1 MSATWDETFDVVV
14 VGSGAAGFTA
24 AVTAASEGASVIVL
38 EKAATTGGTTR
49 KAAAWF
55 WILNNRFMR
64 EAGIED
70 PREDALRYLAR
81 LSRPAEYTPSDR
93 YLGLPEHEY
102 RALETF
108 YDFGDEAI
116 AALEELGALEAAAG
130 LDVPDYSAQLKENVP
145 KHGRTLWPAPAGGG
159 QGGGEAMIERFG
171 EAAERLGV
179 EVRTSTPV
187 ANLILDGGRVTG
199 VVATGDGGGRIRAR
213 RGVVFASGGFTHNP
227 ALRRAFLRGPYVGG
241 CAALTN
247 TGDFI
252 PLAQAAGAELGNMQQ
267 AWSAPIVIE
276 RMLRDPAKVAG
287 SFVLPGTG
295 MIIVNRDGR
304 RVINEKAVYNE
315 FTRTF
320 FDWDSRTL
328 SYPNLPLIL
337 IWDQQVAGGAAG
349 NDFGNP
355 VPPADIDG
363 YWVLRAGTLAEL
375 TDLIAKRLTEL
386 ELPADHDT
394 LAADFTENVR
404 QSVSRYNELAESGLD
419 TDFHRGETPIEL
431 ALAAIFGPGEGPNP
445 TMSPLAPAG
454 PYYATILGPG
464 TLDTKGGPR
473 VDTDGRVLR
482 PDSEPID
489 GLYGAGNCVAS
500 PSGEGYW
507 AGGGTIGPILCYAY
521 LAGKHVAA
529 RQPAPAS

>member
-24 AVTAASEGASVIVL
+24 AVTAAPQGASVVVL

-116 AALEELGALEAAAG
+116 AALEELGALQAAAG

-159 QGGGEAMIERFG
+159 QGGEAMIERFR

-187 ANLILDGGRVTG
+187 TDLILDGGRVAG
-199 VVATGDGGGRIRAR
+199 VVATGDAGGRVRAR

-337 IWDQQVAGGAAG
+337 IWDQQVAEGVAG

-355 VPPADIDG
+355 VPPADVDG

-375 TDLIAKRLTEL
+375 TDLIAKRLTGV
-386 ELPADHDT
+386 ELPPDHDT

-404 QSVSRYNELAESGLD
+404 QSV
-419 TDFHRGETPIEL
+419 
-431 ALAAIFGPGEGPNP
+431 AATTNWPNP
-445 TMSPLAPAG
+445 ASTRTSTEARPPSSGSGGDIRPRGRREPDHESVAPAG
-454 PYYATILGPG
+454 PYYATILAPARW
-464 TLDTKGGPR
+464 TLKAARASTR
-473 VDTDGRVLR
+473 TDGSCD
-482 PDSEPID
+482 PT
-489 GLYGAGNCVAS
+489 AS
-500 PSGEGYW
+500 RSTVSTEQ
-507 AGGGTIGPILCYAY
+507 AT
-521 LAGKHVAA
+521 A
-529 RQPAPAS
+529 RLTVG